1 MFVLVLAGLEAD
13 WPNENPEEGV
23 DVDVDVE
30 PNENPEEAG
39 WGLRS
44 TDLGAEELPNENPE
58 DGAAGF
64 SESGFGADEDPKE
77 NPDEGAGALVSVS
90 DFGADEEPNEN
101 PDEGAGVLDSVSDL
115 WAVEEPNENP
125 DDGAE
130 AGDGDGAAPSL
141 LFDCEDDPK
150 EKDEAEGP
158 LGDPL
163 GGTAAPKANAVDG
176 EVFGCLA
183 PKENEND
190 FAGVD
195 VSSVGLEGAGD
206 SSFFSAGADWPKLN
220 PDPPEGVSF
229 FSLEA
234 SLAGWPNV
242 NGDEEEP
249 ADTVGTKPPP
259 EGVDVEGFNSPKPE
273 VGTEGGLGIEGAA
286 AGFESVCFESA
297 LLSCP
302 GLQPDFWA
310 ISSRCLVTCSD
321 SDASVPDRSQNGSSL
336 IAFESALTSEELRP
350 RMEVQYWISDSEA
363 SVLELPFPFAVV
375 EVDAGDASFWAGAGV
390 GLDEDPNENG
400 AAGFELDAAGAAD
413 WPNENDDVDLGASAA
428 AGSLD
433 FLFSSGVSS
442 SFLVSLVSF
451 CPKPKEALCFSA
463 SVSVLADCPKP
474 NEDPEAGA
482 PKGEAA
488 EPAVLGVDAAEPL
501 KPNVEVVEGAELWPK
516 LVEVEVEGVEPES
529 KLKAGAEGVG
539 VASMELAAG
548 LPNENPPNGLG
559 FGAAGAGAGV
569 GAAGVDEA
577 PNENPA
583 EGVVEGAD
591 DAWPNE
597 KEPNG
602 EDEAGAAAGVG
613 AWVSAYTVHSSM
625 T

>member
-1 MFVLVLAGLEAD
+1 MFVLAPAGLEAD

-23 DVDVDVE
+23 DVDVEVE

-39 WGLRS
+39 WGLGS

-64 SESGFGADEDPKE
+64 SESDFGADEDPKE
-77 NPDEGAGALVSVS
+77 KPDEGAGALVSVS
-90 DFGADEEPNEN
+90 DFGVDEEPNEN
-101 PDEGAGVLDSVSDL
+101 PDEGAGVLFSESDL
-115 WAVEEPNENP
+115 GAVEEPNENP

-130 AGDGDGAAPSL
+130 VGDGDGAGAGASL
-141 LFDCEDDPK
+141 LFDWEDDPK
-150 EKDEAEGP
+150 ENEEAEGP

-163 GGTAAPKANAVDG
+163 GGTAAPKANAVEG

-190 FAGVD
+190 FAGVE

-206 SSFFSAGADWPKLN
+206 SSFFSAEAAWPKLN

-229 FSLEA
+229 FSFEA
-234 SLAGWPNV
+234 SFAGWPNV

-249 ADTVGTKPPP
+249 ADTVGTKPPV
-259 EGVDVEGFNSPKPE
+259 EGVEDVEGFNSPKPE

-286 AGFESVCFESA
+286 AGFESVCFESV

-310 ISSRCLVTCSD
+310 ISSRCFETCSD
-321 SDASVPDRSQNGSSL
+321 NDASVPDRSQNGSSL
-336 IAFESALTSEELRP
+336 IAFESAVTSEELRP
-350 RMEVQYWISDSEA
+350 RIEVQYWISDSEA
-363 SVLELPFPFAVV
+363 SDLDVPFVFAVV

-390 GLDEDPNENG
+390 GVDEDPNENG

-428 AGSLD
+428 AGSVD
-433 FLFSSGVSS
+433 FLLSSDLFSS
-442 SFLVSLVSF
+442 FLDSLESF
-451 CPKPKEALCFSA
+451 CPKLKEDLGFSA
-463 SVSVLADCPKP
+463 SASVLAVCPNP

-488 EPAVLGVDAAEPL
+488 ELAVLGVDAADPP

-516 LVEVEVEGVEPES
+516 LVEVEVEGVEPEP
-529 KLKAGAEGVG
+529 KLNAGVEDDVG
-539 VASMELAAG
+539 VASVELAAG

-559 FGAAGAGAGV
+559 FAAAAAGAGV
-569 GAAGVDEA
+569 EVAGVDEA

-583 EGVVEGAD
+583 DGVVEGAD

-602 EDEAGAAAGVG
+602 EEEDGAGAGVG
-613 AWVSAYTVHSSM
+613 A
-625 T
+625 